1 MGQSH
6 GPQPRPGA
14 SFCKARVDGGHNYQ
28 ADIHSSP
35 CVVPEKP
42 RLQCSRVGEGPG
54 GGPCVSSMLKHP
66 LPPHLF
72 LRAPGGGAQPK
83 LPHPG
88 VACVGFVGEMLTGG
102 TRARPLV
109 QPLRC
114 HQSLACFGPGRR
126 PVPPHPAPPGPRSKP
141 TSPGIRY
148 SRHCGCRRNGSHHRA
163 VTCVTWPMAGHVRV
177 DQGGL
182 DTGPAKGRE
191 GWELNTV
198 KPELLWDLTGM
209 GQPRKPQHWPQPPW
223 PWEGQL
229 DDAFGKPST
238 AGLEASAMSIMG
250 GNKTH

>member
-6 GPQPRPGA
+6 GPQPWPGA
-14 SFCKARVDGGHNYQ
+14 SFCKARVDGGQGYQ

-42 RLQCSRVGEGPG
+42 RLQCSWAGEGPG
-54 GGPCVSSMLKHP
+54 GGPRVSSMLEHP

-88 VACVGFVGEMLTGG
+88 AACVGFVGEMLTGG

-109 QPLRC
+109 QSLRC
-114 HQSLACFGPGRR
+114 HQSLACSGPGRR
-126 PVPPHPAPPGPRSKP
+126 PVPPHPALPRPCTHQPRNQTQQSLWLQEKWWPPQSCNMCGLARGWSRKSGPR
-141 TSPGIRY
+141 
-148 SRHCGCRRNGSHHRA
+148 RA
-163 VTCVTWPMAGHVRV
+163 GRWSSEGE
-177 DQGGL
+177 GGL
-182 DTGPAKGRE
+182 GA
-191 GWELNTV
+191 
-198 KPELLWDLTGM
+198 
-209 GQPRKPQHWPQPPW
+209 QHGPQPPR
-223 PWEGQL
+223 PREGQL

-238 AGLEASAMSIMG
+238 AGLEASATSIVG